1 MGLLYATFFDGIS
14 ANSFMN
20 VSSCDFQFT
29 IYILLQCD
37 VVEGK
42 PVPKPFHRFHNIG
55 EGGESSWLGSDL
67 YQTAHVLKGTPHEV
81 GL

>member
-1 MGLLYATFFDGIS
+1 MYLFMIL
-14 ANSFMN
+14 NS
-20 VSSCDFQFT
+20 
-29 IYILLQCD
+29 IHILLQCG

-81 GL
+81 GLSYFFMLST